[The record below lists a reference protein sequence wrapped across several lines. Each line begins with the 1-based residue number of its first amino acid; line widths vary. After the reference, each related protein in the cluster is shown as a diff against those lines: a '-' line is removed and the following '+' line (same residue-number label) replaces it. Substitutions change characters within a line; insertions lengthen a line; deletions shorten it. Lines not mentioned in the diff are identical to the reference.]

1 MLKKY
6 NDITV
11 FETNKI
17 DDMQDADIIKIV
29 LPTSIE
35 NENKMKEIGFLFAD
49 RTLGVSIQLS
59 KTELNFDKLIRL
71 PIEETDGYKTEIEE
85 IALKSFPYDRRFH
98 LKLNYDDE
106 ELFKLIIKEWVNDL
120 DNVLVAKY
128 QSTVVGF
135 LALKETDSDTL
146 FVHFAAVDEKYRLT
160 GAAMSLYAEAVKIAK
175 DRGYKKLE
183 GRISSKNTAVMNL
196 YSYFGAHFE
205 NPLDIYIKE
214 V

>member
-175 DRGYKKLE
+175 DRGYKKLA

>member
-29 LPTSIE
+29 LPSSVE

>member
-29 LPTSIE
+29 LPSSVE

-135 LALKETDSDTL
+135 LSLKETDSDTL

-175 DRGYKKLE
+175 DRGYKKLA